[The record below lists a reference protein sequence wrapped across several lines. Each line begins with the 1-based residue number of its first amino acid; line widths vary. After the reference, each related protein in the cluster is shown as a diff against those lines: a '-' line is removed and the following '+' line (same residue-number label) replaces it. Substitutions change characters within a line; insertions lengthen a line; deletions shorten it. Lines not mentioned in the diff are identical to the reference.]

1 MVHMFVFLVVVVATE
16 TSGVQEELTDILA
29 YCDTSLVESMTK
41 N

>member
-16 TSGVQEELTDILA
+16 ISGVQEELTDNHA

-41 N
+41 H